1 MKLKTLRAVHV
12 DIPPPQPKTP
22 ARRAPWPTK
31 SPRAMPINFY
41 PQYSRLPQDM
51 PGHVGLPEV
60 WVQAIAEDGTF
71 GLGRCSFGQ
80 PVASYIDH
88 VIAPLIEGQN
98 CMAIELMNDLVIR
111 AGHRHGL
118 AGIVSTALSGVD
130 IALWDLKG
138 KLLDRPV
145 YELLGGPVREK
156 IPLYATGDDLDW
168 FQELGFTR
176 FKITNPA
183 HYSQGDEGLHLI
195 EEHVAE
201 SREFV
206 GDRAELMINPV
217 MSYNVEFTLRLA
229 ERLRPYNLRW
239 LEEPLPPHDIEGH
252 AELKR
257 SITWIPLA
265 TGEDHRGRHAF
276 AQLIERRA
284 VDIVQPDI
292 GWGGGVSETMKIYTI
307 AETAGI
313 QMIPHGGGGTPWGQH
328 VAMAAPESPIAEYWT
343 GSPPGIPLEELNRL
357 PGMSIAKDGYVTPSD
372 APGFGMEIPEDWIRD
387 WEYKGRNLPL

>member
-1 MKLKTLRAVHV
+1 
-12 DIPPPQPKTP
+12 
-22 ARRAPWPTK
+22 
-31 SPRAMPINFY
+31 MPINFY
-41 PQYSRLPQDM
+41 PQFSRKPQDM
-51 PGHVGLPEV
+51 PGNVGLSEV

-71 GLGRCSFGQ
+71 GLGKCSFGQ

-88 VIAPLIEGQN
+88 VIAPVLEGQN

-111 AGHRHGL
+111 GGHRHGL
-118 AGIVSTALSGVD
+118 AGIVSTALAGVD

-138 KLLDRPV
+138 KLLERPV
-145 YELLGGPVREK
+145 YELLGGPVRDR
-156 IPLYATGDDLDW
+156 IALYATGDDLDW

-183 HYSQGDEGLHLI
+183 HYSQGDEGLRII
-195 EEHVAE
+195 EEHVAN
-201 SREFV
+201 SREIV

-217 MSYNVEFTLRLA
+217 MSFNVEFALRLA

-257 SITWIPLA
+257 AITWIPLA
-265 TGEDHRGRHAF
+265 TGEDHRSRHVF

-284 VDIVQPDI
+284 IDIVQPDI
-292 GWGGGVSETMKIYTI
+292 GWSGGVTETMKIYNI

-313 QMIPHGGGGTPWGQH
+313 AMIPHGGAVSPWGQH
-328 VAMAAPESPIAEYWT
+328 VAMAAPESPIAECWI
-343 GSPPGIPLEELNRL
+343 GSPPGIPLEEMNRI
-357 PGMSIAKDGYVTPSD
+357 PGMVTAKDGYIIPSD
-372 APGFGMEIPEDWIRD
+372 APGFGLEIPSEWIRD
-387 WEYKGRNLPL
+387 WEYRGRI

>member
-1 MKLKTLRAVHV
+1 MKLKNLRAVHIDLPEV
-12 DIPPPQPKTP
+12 RPKTP
-22 ARRAPWPTK
+22 ARRRPWPTK
-31 SPRAMPINFY
+31 SPRSLPINYYSQF
-41 PQYSRLPQDM
+41 SRLPEDM
-51 PGHVGLPEV
+51 PGNRGLSEV
-60 WVQAIAEDGTF
+60 WVEAVAEDGTM

-80 PVASYIDH
+80 TTASYIDG
-88 VIAPLIEGQN
+88 VIAPMLEGQN
-98 CMAIELMNDLVIR
+98 CMAIELMNDLVVR

-138 KLLDRPV
+138 KLLNRPV
-145 YELLGGPVREK
+145 YELLGGPVRERV
-156 IPLYATGDDLDW
+156 PLYATGDDLDW
-168 FQELGFTR
+168 SRELGFTR

-183 HYSQGDEGLHLI
+183 HYSQGDEGLRII
-195 EEHVAE
+195 EAHVAK

-206 GDRAELMINPV
+206 GDAELMINPV
-217 MSYNVEFTLRLA
+217 MSFNVEFTLRLA

-265 TGEDHRGRHAF
+265 TGEDHRGRHSF

-284 VDIVQPDI
+284 IDIAQPDI
-292 GWGGGVSETMKIYTI
+292 SWSGGVTETMKIYTL

-313 QMIPHGGGGTPWGQH
+313 ATVPHGGANTPWGQH
-328 VAMAAPESPIAEYWT
+328 VAMAAPEAPMAEYWL
-343 GSPPGIPLEELNRL
+343 GSPPGIPLEELTRI
-357 PGMSIAKDGYVTPSD
+357 PGMAIPKNGFVAPTD
-372 APGFGMEIPEDWIRD
+372 APGFGMEIDPGCIRP
-387 WEYKGRNLPL
+387 WEYRNRS

>member
-12 DIPPPQPKTP
+12 DLPAPQPKTP

-41 PQYSRLPQDM
+41 PQYSRFPQDM
-51 PGHVGLPEV
+51 PGARGLPEV

-80 PVASYIDH
+80 PVASYVDH
-88 VIAPLIEGQN
+88 VIAPVVEGQN

-111 AGHRHGL
+111 SGHRHGL

-138 KLLDRPV
+138 KLLGRPV
-145 YELLGGPVREK
+145 YELLGGPVRDK
-156 IPLYATGDDLDW
+156 VALYATGDDLDW

-195 EEHVAE
+195 EEHVAS

-206 GDRAELMINPV
+206 GERAELMINPV
-217 MSYNVEFTLRLA
+217 MSFNVEFTLRLA

-257 SITWIPLA
+257 AIT
-265 TGEDHRGRHAF
+265 
-276 AQLIERRA
+276 
-284 VDIVQPDI
+284 
-292 GWGGGVSETMKIYTI
+292 
-307 AETAGI
+307 
-313 QMIPHGGGGTPWGQH
+313 
-328 VAMAAPESPIAEYWT
+328 
-343 GSPPGIPLEELNRL
+343 
-357 PGMSIAKDGYVTPSD
+357 
-372 APGFGMEIPEDWIRD
+372 
-387 WEYKGRNLPL
+387 

>member
-12 DIPPPQPKTP
+12 NIPARKPKTP

-41 PQYSRLPQDM
+41 PQYSRFPQEM
-51 PGHVGLPEV
+51 PGHRGLSEV
-60 WVQAIAEDGTF
+60 WVQAIAEDGTY
-71 GLGRCSFGQ
+71 GLGHCSFGQ

-98 CMAIELMNDLVIR
+98 CMAIELMNDLVMR

-118 AGIVSTALSGVD
+118 AGIVATAMSGVD

-138 KLLDRPV
+138 KLLGRPV
-145 YELLGGPVREK
+145 YELLGGPVRDK
-156 IPLYATGDDLDW
+156 VPLYATGDDLDW

-195 EEHVAE
+195 EEHVAK

-217 MSYNVEFTLRLA
+217 MSFNVEFTLRLA

-257 SITWIPLA
+257 AITWIPLA

-284 VDIVQPDI
+284 IDIVQPDI
-292 GWGGGVSETMKIYTI
+292 GWSGGVTETMKVYTI

-313 QMIPHGGGGTPWGQH
+313 QTIPHGGGGTPWGQH
-328 VAMAAPESPIAEYWT
+328 VSMAAPEMPIAEYWT
-343 GSPPGIPLEELNRL
+343 GSPPGIPLEEVARF
-357 PGMSIAKDGYVTPSD
+357 PGQAIAKDGYVTPSD
-372 APGFGMEIPEDWIRD
+372 APGFGIDIPEDWIRG
-387 WEYKGRNLPL
+387 WEYRGRN